1 MRKKLRGVKRKN
13 IQYDFDLYRERVPI
27 VGVSNAYLSV
37 LDLWPEG
44 AKKTI
49 MFLHGYAGVLESWE
63 FQINYFA
70 RSYRVI
76 APDLRGHGQ
85 SDAPF
90 TRYTM
95 PELVSDM
102 ESIVEHLH
110 LPEKFVL
117 VAHSF
122 GGAIA
127 VEYANAHPERLSHLV
142 LIATAGE
149 YPLPK
154 IANLAFRIPL
164 HILRPFWRFRPR
176 WDAELHVVKRMMAN
190 NIRHWQ
196 GWDLLRNISTPTLL
210 ITGERDNYFPRRV
223 YEDVADTIPNVEVY
237 DVGSAKH
244 KVQLERHQAV
254 NRAITRFI
262 GGENHGSWR
271 QISTDDSVNKRPWI
285 KHYDKD
291 VPPTVPIPHRPL
303 TSFLDS
309 AANWFPKRSATIF
322 YGTKLNYQQLL
333 QRTNQFANVLHGMG
347 VRPGDRVIIAL
358 PNMPQLIIAYYATLK
373 IGGVVVM
380 PNPDANADEILN
392 QIRQSKPKIL
402 VTLQSF
408 AKLAERILN
417 ETSVDYAIFTD
428 IKEAVSPLVYHM
440 LMGRWTSGGSD
451 TEQAALAESLG
462 LSMLRLIHDAPFTSP
477 DVKVTS
483 DDLAVILFTSGATD
497 TPKGV
502 CLSHGNLVANT
513 LQTRHWLGAMSHG
526 QQVCLSTIPLMHSYG
541 MTSAMNVPIAM
552 GGTIVLLPVF
562 EVPDVLK
569 HIKKYK
575 PTLFPGVPSMYTAIN
590 QAPKVRSY
598 GLASIEACLSGA
610 APLPIEVQEAFE
622 KLTHGYLVEGY
633 GLTEASPVTHAN
645 PLKGDRKPGS
655 IGIPLPNTDAKIIDM
670 FTGEDLPPGQIGE
683 LLVRGPQVMQG
694 YLAADAS
701 SEDATSRA
709 LRNGWLVTG
718 DVAVMDEDGYF
729 QIISRK
735 RDTIMTGKYSV
746 YPRDVEEVIYENNK
760 VLEVAVVG
768 VGTADGTQKVKAF
781 VVPRPGVQLSEE
793 ELLTL
798 CRKRLE
804 SYAVPW
810 EIEFRKELPKSFVG
824 KILRHMLVQSNQEV
838 GNATSSDNVKT

>member
-1 MRKKLRGVKRKN
+1 MKKKLRGIKRKD
-13 IQYDFDLYRERVPI
+13 IQYDFDLYRQQVPI
-27 VGVSNAYLSV
+27 RGVSNAYLSV
-37 LDLWPEG
+37 LDLVPEN
-44 AKKTI
+44 AKGTI
-49 MFLHGYAGVLESWE
+49 LFLHGYAGALESWE
-63 FQINYFA
+63 FQINHFA
-70 RSYRVI
+70 RTYRVV

-95 PELVSDM
+95 PELVGDM
-102 ESIVEHLH
+102 ESVVEHLE

-127 VEYANAHPERLSHLV
+127 IEYANVHPERLSHLV

-176 WDAELHVVKRMMAN
+176 WDAELHVLKRMMAN
-190 NIRHWQ
+190 NMRHWK
-196 GWDLLRNISTPTLL
+196 GWELLRHISTPTLL
-210 ITGERDNYFPRRV
+210 ITGERDTYFPRYV
-223 YEDVADTIPNVEVY
+223 YKNVADTIPNVEVY

-254 NRAITRFI
+254 NRAIARFI
-262 GGENHGSWR
+262 EGENHGSWR
-271 QISTDDSVNKRPWI
+271 QAAAESNKNRIWI

-291 VPPTVPIPHRPL
+291 VPPTVPIPKRPL

-309 AANWFPKRSATIF
+309 AANWFPKRTATIF
-322 YGTKLNYQQLL
+322 YGAKLNYQQLW

-358 PNMPQLIIAYYATLK
+358 PNMPQLVIAYYATLK

-380 PNPDANADEILN
+380 PNPDADAEQILH

-402 VTLQSF
+402 ITLQSF
-408 AKLAERILN
+408 AKLAQRILA
-417 ETSVDYAIFTD
+417 ETSVDYVIFAD
-428 IKEAVSPLVYHM
+428 IKETVSPLVYHR
-440 LMGRWTSGGSD
+440 LMMRWNSGGSD
-451 TEQAALAESLG
+451 DEQTALAHSLG
-462 LSMLRLIHDAPFTSP
+462 LPMLELIHDAPFTSP

-497 TPKGV
+497 IPKGV

-513 LQTRHWLGAMSHG
+513 LQTRHWLGSVG
-526 QQVCLSTIPLMHSYG
+526 FGKQVCLSAIPLMHSYG

-575 PTLFPGVPSMYTAIN
+575 PTLFPGVPSMYMAIN

-598 GLASIEACLSGA
+598 RLASIKACLSGA

-622 KLTHGYLVEGY
+622 KLTRGNLVEGY

-645 PLKGDRKPGS
+645 PLKEDRKPGT
-655 IGIPLPNTDAKIIDM
+655 IGIPLPNTEAKIIDL
-670 FTGEDLPPGQIGE
+670 FTGEDMLPGQIGE
-683 LLVRGPQVMQG
+683 MLVRGPQVMQG
-694 YLAADAS
+694 YLPDDAR

-709 LRNGWLVTG
+709 LRDGWLVTG

-735 RDTIMTGKYSV
+735 RDTIMTGRYSV

-768 VGTADGTQKVKAF
+768 IGTTDGTQKVKAF
-781 VVPRPGVQLSEE
+781 VVPRPGVQLSSE
-793 ELLTL
+793 ELLRL

-804 SYAVPW
+804 PYAVPW
-810 EIEFRKELPKSFVG
+810 EIEFRQELPKSFVG
-824 KILRHMLVQSNQEV
+824 KILRRMLVQSNQAGGV
-838 GNATSSDNVKT
+838 ATSSDNDSTS